1 MTKSLNFA
9 LYAPNFGD
17 IFGDPNNVVQLA
29 QAAEEASWDGF
40 FLWDHISLYK
50 RGENTPMVDPW
61 TTLAA
66 IASVTKKIKIGT
78 TITPLSRR
86 RPWKIA
92 REIVTIDHLS
102 KGRFILSVGLGFP
115 PSSEFTSFGEESDP
129 KIRAE
134 MLDESLEILTGLW
147 SGEVFKFKGKHYSI
161 KEVKFLPKPF
171 QSKIPIWVGG
181 TWPNKKPFIRASKW
195 AGVIPLKVG
204 FKDFLTIDDISAIQK
219 LVNKNRSSDTPFD
232 VAYIGFS
239 PGKAPEKNKE
249 TIKSFNQTGVNWWL
263 ESIGWRG
270 SFQETKD
277 LISQGPPQL

>member
-1 MTKSLNFA
+1 MSNSLNFA
-9 LYAPNFGD
+9 LYAPNFGK
-17 IFGDPNNVVQLA
+17 IFGDPNKVVQLA
-29 QAAEEASWDGF
+29 QTAEEAGWDGF

-50 RGENTPMVDPW
+50 RGDKNPMVDPW

-66 IASVTKKIKIGT
+66 IATVTKKIKIGT

-115 PSSEFTSFGEESDP
+115 PSSEFQSFGEEANP
-129 KIRAE
+129 KIRAQ
-134 MLDESLEILTGLW
+134 MLDESLEILTGLL
-147 SGEVFKFKGKHYSI
+147 SGEIFKFKGEHYSI
-161 KEVKFLPKPF
+161 KEVKFLPKPV

-181 TWPNKKPFIRASKW
+181 TWPNKLPFIRASKW
-195 AGVIPLKVG
+195 DGVIPLKVG
-204 FKDFLTIDDISAIQK
+204 FKDSLSIDDFKAIQEFIS
-219 LVNKNRSSDTPFD
+219 KNRTSNAPFD
-232 VAYIGFS
+232 VACIGYS
-239 PGKAPEKNKE
+239 PGKDPEKDKE
-249 TIKSFNQTGVNWWL
+249 AIKSYSQAGVNWWL
-263 ESIGWRG
+263 ESVGWRG